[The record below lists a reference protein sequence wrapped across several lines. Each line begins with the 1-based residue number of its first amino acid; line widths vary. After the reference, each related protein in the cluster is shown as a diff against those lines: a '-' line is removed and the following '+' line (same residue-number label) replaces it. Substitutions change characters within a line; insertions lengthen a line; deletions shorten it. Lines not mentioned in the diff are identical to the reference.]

1 MTASFDAHDEGTD
14 ETRWATAWPN
24 QLPTVDPLSRGDR
37 LLIVAAH
44 PDDETLG
51 AGGLIA
57 TAAELGVGVT
67 VVIATDG
74 EASHP
79 DSPTHSPAQLAQ
91 IRRAELTAAL
101 QILHPSAEVHFLGL
115 PDSGLSRREIELA
128 DLVAKHGVGMTHI
141 VTPWAGDRH
150 PDHAACARAG
160 AQLARFNDV
169 PQWQFPI
176 WAWHWSEPESPAL
189 PQRRMKRIDLGP
201 RARQAKA
208 RAIAAHR
215 SQHEPLSPAA
225 GDEALLTP
233 SMLAHFQRPYEV
245 FVVTAPTA
253 ADNDYFEQLYQREAD
268 PWALG
273 ERFYERRKRAMLLT
287 ALPRERFRRAF
298 EPGCATG
305 LLTAELARRSDE
317 VVAWD
322 GVRSAVEQT
331 TARLRDLD
339 AADSTVTVERARI
352 PSDWPNGQFDLIV
365 LSEVGYYCADLR
377 QLQQRISSSLSA
389 DGVLVACHW
398 RHAAPDHP
406 VSAEMVHAIVGQGM
420 GRVAAHEEADF
431 LLDVWT
437 RDGRSVATLE
447 GLLG

>member
-1 MTASFDAHDEGTD
+1 MTSFDAHDEGTD
-14 ETRWATAWPN
+14 EALWADAWPH
-24 QLPTVDPLSRGDR
+24 QLPTIEELSRGDR
-37 LLIVAAH
+37 LLVVAAH

-57 TAAELGVGVT
+57 TAAELGLAVT
-67 VVIATDG
+67 VVVATDG

-79 DSPTHSPAQLAQ
+79 QSTTHPPARLAE
-91 IRRAELTAAL
+91 IRRGELTAAL
-101 QILHPSAEVHFLGL
+101 QLLHPRAELRFLGL
-115 PDSGLSRREIELA
+115 PDSGLARLEIELI
-128 DLVAKHGVGMTHI
+128 DLVAKHGVGATHVI
-141 VTPWAGDRH
+141 TPWAGDRH

-160 AQLARFNDV
+160 GALARVNDL
-169 PQWQFPI
+169 PHWQFPI
-176 WAWHWSEPESPAL
+176 WAWHWSRPDSPAL
-189 PQRRMKRIDLGP
+189 PRRRMKRFELGP

-208 RAIAAHR
+208 LAIAAHR
-215 SQHEPLSPAA
+215 SQHEPLSTAA

-233 SMLAHFQRPYEV
+233 SMLAHFDRPYEV

-253 ADNDYFEQLYQREAD
+253 ADNEYFEELYQRELD

-305 LLTAELARRSDE
+305 LLTAELARRCDE

-322 GVRSAVEQT
+322 GVRSAVDQT
-331 TARLRDLD
+331 VARVRDLD
-339 AADSTVTVERARI
+339 AQVTVERARI
-352 PSDWPNGQFDLIV
+352 PSDWPHGRFDLIV
-365 LSEVGYYCADLR
+365 LSEVGYYCSDLR
-377 QLQQRISSSLSA
+377 QLQHRIGASLSD
-389 DGVLVACHW
+389 DGVLIACHW

-406 VSAEMVHAIVGQGM
+406 VSAEMVHAVVGLGM
-420 GRVAAHEEADF
+420 VRIAAHEEADF
-431 LLDVWT
+431 VLDVWT
-437 RDGRSVATLE
+437 RDGRSVAATE